1 MLKTLPELIR
11 EVSANVRV
19 LDADSAREEAGDT
32 GGLLID
38 VREPPEV
45 AADPSPAELNIPR
58 GLLEI
63 KLPEAVQDPARP
75 IYVHCATGGRARL
88 AAEQLQRIGYTR
100 VTAVSCAFDRVR
112 EAFRDE

>member
-1 MLKTLPELIR
+1 MLKTLPELIA

-19 LDADSAREEAGDT
+19 LDADSARAEARET

-38 VREPPEV
+38 VREPPEI
-45 AADPSPAELNIPR
+45 AADPSPANLKIPR

-63 KLPEAVQDPARP
+63 KVPEAIKDPAQP

-88 AAEQLQRIGYTR
+88 SAEQLQRIGYTR
-100 VTAVSCAFDRVR
+100 VTAISCAFGKVR
-112 EAFRDE
+112 EAFTDE